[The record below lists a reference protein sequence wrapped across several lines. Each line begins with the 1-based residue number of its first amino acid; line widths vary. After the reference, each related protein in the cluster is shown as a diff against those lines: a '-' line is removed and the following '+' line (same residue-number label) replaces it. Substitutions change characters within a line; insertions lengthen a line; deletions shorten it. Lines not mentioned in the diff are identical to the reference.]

1 MSKRALSGSKV
12 VEAFRRWNS
21 GPASKGSFHHALGLS
36 LDESRA
42 NEDVLD
48 PNMVVSGKGAELIE
62 WKGEVSPSITDA
74 RGRLTLSGAA
84 ALFDEVSTYGLF
96 AADRYCRPG
105 VSVELS
111 AELCDENVTA
121 PRAGDKI
128 VVTAHAVKIGRTLA
142 FQNCALAC
150 GETGRRLVRGYH
162 TKFMP
167 SQVLP
172 PWLWNP
178 LFSETGGRSLA
189 LALLASQAKG
199 WDNAKREGEG
209 EATSQS
215 AAELLGLGI
224 VGGAGAGG
232 AGGAGA
238 GAGGGGGP
246 ETVFDKRHCNPTGPG
261 HGGCLM
267 LFAEEAAAAAA
278 AVAAADGV
286 VEKVVG
292 DAFRA
297 RSIHG
302 TYLGAVKAGRR
313 LQARLDA
320 GPISSSSS
328 CAAEVSIVNAERET
342 GAPPLFRADVT
353 FA

>member
-1 MSKRALSGSKV
+1 MS
-12 VEAFRRWNS
+12 
-21 GPASKGSFHHALGLS
+21 PA
-36 LDESRA
+36 
-42 NEDVLD
+42 
-48 PNMVVSGKGAELIE
+48 
-62 WKGEVSPSITDA
+62 ITDA

-111 AELCDENVTA
+111 AEVCDYEGAQA
-121 PRAGDKI
+121 PRAGDEI
-128 VVTAHAVKIGRTLA
+128 VVSAHALKIGRTLA
-142 FQNCALAC
+142 FQDCALTC
-150 GETGRRLVRGYH
+150 GKTGRRLVRGYH

-178 LFSETGGRSLA
+178 LFSEGGGRALA

-199 WDNAKREGEG
+199 WDAKGKGGGGDLVSESE
-209 EATSQS
+209 S
-215 AAELLGLGI
+215 AAELLGLGDG
-224 VGGAGAGG
+224 V
-232 AGGAGA
+232 
-238 GAGGGGGP
+238 P
-246 ETVFDKRHCNPTGPG
+246 EVVFDKRHCNPTGPG

-278 AVAAADGV
+278 AVGR
-286 VEKVVG
+286 EVG
-292 DAFRA
+292 SGGGGFRA

-313 LQARLDA
+313 LEARVGAA
-320 GPISSSSS
+320 GSSPLVAS
-328 CAAEVSIVNAERET
+328 EVCVVNADT
-342 GAPPLFRADVT
+342 GGGGPPLFRADVLL
-353 FA
+353 A